1 MKTKLIMEL
10 KNLARD
16 ILQLDEQAELDLLRE
31 KIQGL
36 YERLAVLDY
45 FDKASESP
53 DEVEIEN
60 EQVEE
65 KNEFDFE
72 KELKESTIDQ
82 ELGRE
87 LERNSIK
94 SQEQE
99 LIKSNEVDEKHEGVE
114 NESLDV
120 ENLFVPTFESIKDDF
135 SQKEEFK
142 DTVSLDETEKLF
154 ETKKVQSK
162 QLSLNDR
169 LLKNSIQ
176 VGLNDRIAFVNNLFN
191 YSQSEFNN
199 TLSVLNNFESE
210 SEAKTYIKNT
220 LKIKFNWNGKE
231 EIEERFI
238 LLVERKFL

>member
-72 KELKESTIDQ
+72 KELKESTIDR
-82 ELGRE
+82 EIGRE

>member
-72 KELKESTIDQ
+72 KELKESTIDR
-82 ELGRE
+82 EIGRE

-99 LIKSNEVDEKHEGVE
+99 LIKSNEIYEKHEEIE
-114 NESLDV
+114 NESLNV

-154 ETKKVQSK
+154 ETKKVQKK

-199 TLSVLNNFESE
+199 TLSILNNFESE

>member
-1 MKTKLIMEL
+1 MEL

-72 KELKESTIDQ
+72 KELKESTIDR
-82 ELGRE
+82 EIGRE

-99 LIKSNEVDEKHEGVE
+99 LIKSNEVDEKHEEIE

-154 ETKKVQSK
+154 ETKKVQKK

-199 TLSVLNNFESE
+199 TLSILNNFESE

>member
-72 KELKESTIDQ
+72 KELKESTIDR
-82 ELGRE
+82 EIGRE

-191 YSQSEFNN
+191 YSQSEFNK

>member
-72 KELKESTIDQ
+72 KELKESTIDR
-82 ELGRE
+82 EIGRE

-99 LIKSNEVDEKHEGVE
+99 LIKSNEVDEKHEEIE

-154 ETKKVQSK
+154 ETKKVQKK

-199 TLSVLNNFESE
+199 TLSILNNFESE

>member
-1 MKTKLIMEL
+1 MEL

-72 KELKESTIDQ
+72 KELKESTIDR
-82 ELGRE
+82 EIGRE

-154 ETKKVQSK
+154 ETKKVKSK

-210 SEAKTYIKNT
+210 REAKTYIKNT